1 MSNPAIDIL
10 TRGKYVKELEL
21 KQKEEELLTLLRK
34 SRELEYEIKKDKQQV
49 KLIKESIIKL
59 QSN

>member
-10 TRGKYVKELEL
+10 TRGKYAKELEL